1 MCINKQ
7 IAKREGDKPMDVI
20 LKQSGS
26 KVGLYIDRKLATV
39 LENQTIKQA
48 TDWVEMNLKGVKIL
62 IEK

>member
-1 MCINKQ
+1 MKG
-7 IAKREGDKPMDVI
+7 RDKLMDVI

-39 LENQTIKQA
+39 LENQNIKQA

-62 IEK
+62 VEK